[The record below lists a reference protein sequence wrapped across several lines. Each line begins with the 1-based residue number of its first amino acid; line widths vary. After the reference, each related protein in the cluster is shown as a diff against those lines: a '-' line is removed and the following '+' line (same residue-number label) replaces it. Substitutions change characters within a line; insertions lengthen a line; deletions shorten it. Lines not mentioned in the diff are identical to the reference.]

1 MSCSTPLSGCIQAA
15 GWPRSFDGWAERLN
29 KAQLQQTEQGRRR
42 GHGRCRAGTV
52 LQRGAAGVSPV
63 PGWRHHSVGCS
74 WSWLAPSAP
83 GVKEGKRRGRVLQE
97 TGAPPRQEAS
107 KPPFSLFI
115 LLGIPPPCC
124 PEQTRC
130 HRSLQVNVTTSPS
143 YFLPRVS
150 ALWHFW

>member
-1 MSCSTPLSGCIQAA
+1 M
-15 GWPRSFDGWAERLN
+15 
-29 KAQLQQTEQGRRR
+29 
-42 GHGRCRAGTV
+42 
-52 LQRGAAGVSPV
+52 
-63 PGWRHHSVGCS
+63 
-74 WSWLAPSAP
+74 
-83 GVKEGKRRGRVLQE
+83 QE

-150 ALWHFW
+150 ALGISGDFPHIPPRQNPKYI